1 MELNQPPSNFNP
13 ATGGTVR
20 RLTLSTLL
28 LIGASLSAGDAAKN
42 LPKFEGGDLQKYWT
56 EACARCHGVNGNGRD
71 NSGRQ
76 LPDAGFD
83 FTDSRK
89 ANKKKDSDWIKIT
102 LNGKEKMPAFKDKMG
117 EADVEKMIPII
128 RKFAAK

>member
-1 MELNQPPSNFNP
+1 MRKTVVLSLL
-13 ATGGTVR
+13 ATGAA
-20 RLTLSTLL
+20 LF
-28 LIGASLSAGDAAKN
+28 AGDPAKD
-42 LPKFEGGDLQKYWT
+42 LPKFSGSDYPKYWSD
-56 EACARCHGVNGNGRD
+56 ACARCHGANGSGRD
-71 NSGRQ
+71 NSGKP

-102 LNGKEKMPAFKDKMG
+102 LEGKEKMPPFKDKMTQ
-117 EADVEKMIPII
+117 ADAEKMIPIM